1 MTSSTEK
8 GRYCHK
14 FPCLHDPQELADC
27 ALGFSRDPTWTSWNR
42 EDIDSWWVE
51 ARWILAKSN
60 TNRPPESVA
69 EYTRKP
75 LFRVN
80 VGELT
85 MEQNV
90 VPRLQAIFRKASR
103 WDAIL
108 LLDEADVVLEER
120 SYEDLKRNG
129 IVSVFLRMLGK
140 LLKSR

>member
-1 MTSSTEK
+1 M
-8 GRYCHK
+8 CI
-14 FPCLHDPQELADC
+14 PVD
-27 ALGFSRDPTWTSWNR
+27 FS
-42 EDIDSWWVE
+42 
-51 ARWILAKSN
+51 
-60 TNRPPESVA
+60 TNRPLESVA

-129 IVSVFLRMLGK
+129 IVSVFLRMLGW
-140 LLKSR
+140 LLKSC